1 MIMTEDEARRRWC
14 PFGMQPIAGYAQPS
28 SGLSTSQTYVISG
41 NRAQGDVP
49 ACLASQCMAWR
60 WKDPKVLREIDLVTA
75 DVVDEQPRRGYC
87 GAFGRPIQE
96 E

>member
-1 MIMTEDEARRRWC
+1 MFLTEEEARRKWC
-14 PFGMQPIAGYAQPS
+14 PYGMQPIAGYGQMPSGITTQP
-28 SGLSTSQTYVISG
+28 YVVSA

-60 WKDPKVLREIDLVTA
+60 WADPKQLREIDMVTA

-87 GAFGRPIQE
+87 GAFGRPTE
-96 E
+96 EE